1 MPGAYDRS
9 RNAAVVRE
17 ISANFEAAV
26 SSFFGTRTPNREAA
40 QGAHDAYVAALRAH
54 GTDVTVLPGLDEHP
68 DCCFVEDTAVMVD
81 GKAIIP
87 NMGHHSREG
96 EQVAV
101 AEHLSSSAEIIKMP
115 EGATLDGGDV
125 VFFDD
130 RYLNSTPYNRMLIAS
145 PWPDYCRRRAP
156 YCISIGATSRECDL
170 GAE

>member
-87 NMGHHSREG
+87 NMGHPPPPLWVHMLKPPPRSTGSSHEMDTL
-96 EQVAV
+96 
-101 AEHLSSSAEIIKMP
+101 HLHCK
-115 EGATLDGGDV
+115 
-125 VFFDD
+125 
-130 RYLNSTPYNRMLIAS
+130 
-145 PWPDYCRRRAP
+145 PWPPEQND
-156 YCISIGATSRECDL
+156 TSTRPQT
-170 GAE
+170 AEFRNCWVGSTWQGSVD